1 MKTMKKSRIVTYD
14 IAKLLSE
21 KGFKEQVC
29 NVIYPDGSIEISP
42 LKDYNS
48 IDKSSDVIK
57 YYSAPTLNQVADWLM
72 DVHSIFI
79 EIDYIIKPYNFDGK
93 FKYMVIDTSKDDFGG
108 DILFRAENS
117 FSTKE
122 LALKEAIRKVLNKL
136 KTTIEESVDMETA
149 IANNF
154 FKELCEKNI

>member
-1 MKTMKKSRIVTYD
+1 MKKSRIVTYD

-29 NVIYPDGSIEISP
+29 NVIYPDGSIENSP

-48 IDKSSDVIK
+48 IDKSNDVIK
-57 YYSAPTLNQVADWLM
+57 YYSAPTLNEVADWLM
-72 DVHSIFI
+72 DKYNIFI
-79 EIDYIIKPYNFDGK
+79 EIDYLFISYNYSE
-93 FKYMVIDTSKDDFGG
+93 KYKYIVIDTTNEDFGG
-108 DILFRAENS
+108 DVLFRAESS
-117 FSTKE
+117 FATKE
-122 LALKEAIRKVLNKL
+122 MALKEAIRKVLNKF